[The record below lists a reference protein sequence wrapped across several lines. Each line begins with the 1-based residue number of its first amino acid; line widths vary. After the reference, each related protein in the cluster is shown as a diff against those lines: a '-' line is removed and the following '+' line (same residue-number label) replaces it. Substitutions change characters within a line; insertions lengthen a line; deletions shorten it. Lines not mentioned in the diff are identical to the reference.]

1 MMQRRGFLRLST
13 RTILAT
19 IVLAAFPGAAV
30 FAATPPKL
38 GARVGD
44 FFHAVQMD
52 DASAVKSLLA
62 SGVNP
67 NQPNPVGGEPALVV
81 AVREGSMRAFQAL
94 LDNPGIQ
101 VDAPAMNGNTA
112 LMMAAFKGNR
122 PAAEALIARG
132 AAVNRPGWTPLH
144 YAAASGDEDI
154 ARLLL
159 KRGAKVDAV
168 SPPASGSFTPLMMA
182 AREGKPDMAVFLLGQ
197 GANPQLKNTEGLTA
211 AQVAERAERADI
223 ASAIREH
230 SKAQQ
235 VSPKQ

>member
-1 MMQRRGFLRLST
+1 
-13 RTILAT
+13 
-19 IVLAAFPGAAV
+19 
-30 FAATPPKL
+30 
-38 GARVGD
+38 
-44 FFHAVQMD
+44 
-52 DASAVKSLLA
+52 
-62 SGVNP
+62 
-67 NQPNPVGGEPALVV
+67 
-81 AVREGSMRAFQAL
+81 
-94 LDNPGIQ
+94 
-101 VDAPAMNGNTA
+101 
-112 LMMAAFKGNR
+112 
-122 PAAEALIARG
+122 LIARG
-132 AAVNRPGWTPLH
+132 AAINRPGWTPLH

-223 ASAIREH
+223 ATAIREH